1 MISSISPKEMPKNP
15 ASFSVFIIRRHIT
28 MSSRS
33 APLHHPKKIPA
44 IGSKTLK
51 LYRSAPY
58 TFHNRLNKLITV

>member
-33 APLHHPKKIPA
+33 APLHPKKIPD